1 MVEVQWAGQV
11 GEREL
16 HGRSSPW
23 NEGGGGEDGGRLG
36 GEEEEQWALEEEE
49 GVKKRNWVLTAGR
62 PSVV

>member
-1 MVEVQWAGQV
+1 MGGPGR
-11 GEREL
+11 GEGAPWPEL
-16 HGRSSPW
+16 AL
-23 NEGGGGEDGGRLG
+23 EGGGGEDGGRRG